1 MSFEPNLF
9 VGKTVIIIGGTSGI
23 GAATAEA
30 FAALGASTHVAGL
43 AAATR
48 AEQLPEG
55 ISSTELDVR
64 SPADLESYI
73 SDFERIDVLV
83 NCAGASRDRDEW
95 TAASFSD
102 VMAINLFSVMTA
114 CRAARPLMPTGS
126 AIINIASM
134 YSTFGAADRPA
145 YASSKGAV
153 VQLTKSLAQE
163 YAPAIRVNAVAPGW
177 IVTPLSEKLLSDPQ
191 ASQPIF
197 DRIPAGRW
205 GRPNEIADPILYL
218 ASPAAGYITGVV
230 LPVDGGY
237 LTV

>member
-1 MSFEPNLF
+1 MSFKPHLF
-9 VGKTVIIIGGTSGI
+9 AGKTVVIIGGTSGI

-43 AAATR
+43 AAGA
-48 AEQLPEG
+48 QYLPED

-64 SPADLESYI
+64 LPAYLESYI
-73 SDFERIDVLV
+73 SAFEHIDVLV
-83 NCAGASRDRDEW
+83 NCAGVSRDREEW
-95 TAASFSD
+95 TAASFSE

-114 CRAARPLMPTGS
+114 CRAARPLMPNGG

-177 IVTPLSEKLLSDPQ
+177 IVTPLSEKLFSDSK

-205 GRPNEIADPILYL
+205 GQPNEIADAILYL
-218 ASPAAGYITGVV
+218 ASPAAGYITGIV

>member
-1 MSFEPNLF
+1 MSFEPHLF
-9 VGKTVIIIGGTSGI
+9 AGKAVVIIGGTSGI

-43 AAATR
+43 AAR
-48 AEQLPEG
+48 AKDVPDG

-64 SPADLESYI
+64 SPADLENYI
-73 SDFERIDVLV
+73 SAFGRIDVLV
-83 NCAGASRDRDEW
+83 NCAGVSRDREEW
-95 TAASFSD
+95 TAASFAE
-102 VMAINLFSVMTA
+102 VMSINLFSVMTA
-114 CRAARPLMPTGS
+114 CRAARPRMPIGG

-163 YAPAIRVNAVAPGW
+163 YAPEIRVNAVAPGW
-177 IVTPLSEKLLSDPQ
+177 IVTPLSQRLLSDPQ
-191 ASQPIF
+191 ASGPILA
-197 DRIPAGRW
+197 RIPLDRW
-205 GRPNEIADPILYL
+205 GQPNEIADPILYF
-218 ASPAAGYITGVV
+218 ASPAAGYITGIV

>member
-1 MSFEPNLF
+1 MSFEPQLF
-9 VGKTVIIIGGTSGI
+9 AGKTVVIVGGTSGI

-43 AAATR
+43 AAG
-48 AEQLPEG
+48 AEYLPES

-64 SPADLESYI
+64 SPAHLESYI

-83 NCAGASRDRDEW
+83 NCAGISRDRDEW

-114 CRAARPLMPTGS
+114 CRAARPRMSTGG

-177 IVTPLSEKLLSDPQ
+177 IVTPLSQKLLSDPK
-191 ASQPIF
+191 ASAPILARIPF
-197 DRIPAGRW
+197 DRW
-205 GRPNEIADPILYL
+205 GQPNEIADPILYL
-218 ASPAAGYITGVV
+218 ASPAAGYITGIV